1 MGSLTDVIKDLQ
13 TEVSSLKQHVS
24 RLEGTIS
31 RDAPTQQQ
39 QPNEQNRHPSKHGDN
54 STEEQP
60 QYTVLE
66 TTHNNLQREGSSARH
81 DSTAR
86 DAFATRDDSTTRD
99 NSTTRNEFTYVI
111 VLQHVL
117 KPQNVMAVNTAFQ
130 DQNAVAYYMLGT
142 PVHSE
147 TQMVSLVARST
158 AEHTFSAAEV
168 TLGRLLS
175 LYID

>member
-1 MGSLTDVIKDLQ
+1 MVSLIDVIKDLR
-13 TEVSSLKQHVS
+13 TEVSSLKHHVS
-24 RLEGTIS
+24 RLEVKFS

-81 DSTAR
+81 DSTAH
-86 DAFATRDDSTTRD
+86 DAFATRDDSTKRD
-99 NSTTRNEFTYVI
+99 NSTTCNESTYVM

-117 KPQNVMAVNTAFQ
+117 TPQNVMAVNTSFQ
-130 DQNAVAYYMLGT
+130 DHNAVAYYMLRT
-142 PVHSE
+142 PVHSK
-147 TQMVSLVARST
+147 TQIVSLGARST

-168 TLGRLLS
+168 ALG
-175 LYID
+175 